1 MIDTGQES
9 VRRIVKTQSGKQRKE
24 YATLASL
31 LDLDTNT
38 FQQVSAQFCPVFDGF
53 FLWAMGV

>member
-9 VRRIVKTQSGKQRKE
+9 GRSIVKIQSGKQRKE

-38 FQQVSAQFCPVFDGF
+38 FQQASAEFCPVFDGF
-53 FLWAMGV
+53 VLWAMGV

>member
-1 MIDTGQES
+1 MIDTGQDS
-9 VRRIVKTQSGKQRKE
+9 GRSIVKTQSGKQRNWDG
-24 YATLASL
+24 TLASL

-38 FQQVSAQFCPVFDGF
+38 FQQASTQFCPVFDGF